1 MLRVFKLIA
10 FLEGISYLLLFANML
25 LLKPTFFEV
34 YKQLLYPIGMSH
46 GVLFMG
52 YIGFAILL
60 KRIMQWN
67 FTSFFIILLA
77 SLLPFGTFLIDKYY
91 LRNK

>member
-1 MLRVFKLIA
+1 MLRIFKLIA

-46 GVLFMG
+46 GGIYWLRYFIKKNYAMEYYNLF
-52 YIGFAILL
+52 YYPYGFI
-60 KRIMQWN
+60 
-67 FTSFFIILLA
+67 TSFCYFFYRQIL
-77 SLLPFGTFLIDKYY
+77 FK
-91 LRNK
+91 K

>member
-1 MLRVFKLIA
+1 
-10 FLEGISYLLLFANML
+10 
-25 LLKPTFFEV
+25 
-34 YKQLLYPIGMSH
+34 MSH

-67 FTSFFIILLA
+67 FTTFFIILLA
-77 SLLPFGTFLIDKYY
+77 SLLPFGTFFIDKYY